1 LAQILYDFSIGI
13 FTFLVRVNDHKKRYS
28 YQRENNVGVLVP
40 GRRRSLHALI
50 AQNLADTE
58 ALLARLEN
66 GVGVAHSGREL
77 VRDLYV
83 SCRRQREVLEA
94 ALRLELE

>member
-1 LAQILYDFSIGI
+1 M
-13 FTFLVRVNDHKKRYS
+13 
-28 YQRENNVGVLVP
+28 
-40 GRRRSLHALI
+40 HALI